1 MVIGVEGNV
10 HVGKTTYINNSFKDF
25 NIIKEIEHKKDMSN
39 FDRQLYYIEKEKE
52 KSAIGNTIL
61 DRTILSTA
69 IYSLNKFNGDKYNKL
84 KNIIEYGLLNNEFII
99 PDYIYYIVYP
109 YKLICNNHKLLYEKK
124 GTQNVLVDYDYY
136 LKYSIFFIN
145 SNSFEKII
153 STKDYRQIIVYNN
166 NIFNNITKPIKIHN
180 KSYNLDIIIEKINKL
195 SNKEEKINLIDEIMK
210 STNLND
216 YITNI
221 KCSNYKKIYKIL
233 GKNLGNMSNI
243 SLNTPLLLI
252 DLFYEIKECIIRG
265 EL

>member
-25 NIIKEIEHKKDMSN
+25 NIIKEIEYKENISN

-52 KSAIGNTIL
+52 KKVIDNTIL

-69 IYSLNKFNGDKYNKL
+69 IYSLNKFSGSEYNKL
-84 KNIIEYGLLNNEFII
+84 KNIIEDGLSNNEFII

-109 YKLICNNHKLLYEKK
+109 YKLICNNHKLLCKEK

-136 LKYSIFFIN
+136 LKYSMFFIN

-166 NIFNNITKPIKIHN
+166 SIFNNITKPIEIHD
-180 KSYNLDIIIEKINKL
+180 KSYNLDLIIDKL
-195 SNKEEKINLIDEIMK
+195 CKLNSKKDKINLIDEIMK

-221 KCSNYKKIYKIL
+221 KCNNHIYKIL
-233 GKNLGNMSNI
+233 DKNLGDM
-243 SLNTPLLLI
+243 LNKPLLLI
-252 DLFYEIKECIIRG
+252 DLFYEIKECIKRG
-265 EL
+265 DL